1 MDKVKIINEAIA
13 RLDKLESN
21 VYVFVQDTKGN
32 AKASIKYSY
41 DIVRVL
47 NENEYNASIIVE
59 EKAYGGVTSW
69 LPTEYDDIPVVS
81 IEEGNLEVRPD
92 DLIII
97 PELFAHVMEQLAD
110 MPCNKVVLCQSYD
123 YIFET
128 LKPGA
133 TWGGFGFNKVI
144 TTSTEQK
151 QFITDTF
158 KKTSVDVIRPSI
170 DEVFTKSEK
179 PQKPIIAIHTRDQR
193 DTMKIIKSFY
203 VKYPQYKWV
212 TFRDMRGLTQEEFA
226 IALRESCLSVWVDD
240 LSGFGTFPLESMK
253 SGVPV
258 IGKVPSLKPEWM
270 TEDNGIWTT
279 DSNQIVDLVSA
290 VFRGW
295 LEDRIPSEMY
305 DEMSTTV
312 DEFSV
317 KNFTNDVLGVFNSIR
332 EERKTQLEFTVNK
345 FNELE
350 TQEND

>member
-1 MDKVKIINEAIA
+1 MDKIKILQESIE
-13 RLDKLESN
+13 RLDKLQSN
-21 VYVFVQDTKGN
+21 IYVFVQDTKGN
-32 AKASIKYSY
+32 AKASIKYAY

-59 EKAYGGVTSW
+59 EKAYGGVSSW
-69 LPTEYDDIPVVS
+69 LPLSYEDTPVVS

-92 DLIII
+92 DLIVI
-97 PELFAHVMEQLAD
+97 PELFAHVMEQIAD

-133 TWGGFGFNKVI
+133 TWSSFGFNRAI
-144 TTSTEQK
+144 TTTFEQK
-151 QFITDTF
+151 QFINDLF
-158 KKTSVDVIRPSI
+158 KKTDVNVITPSI
-170 DEVFTKSEK
+170 SEVFTKSDK

-193 DTMKIIKSFY
+193 DTMKLIKSFY

-212 TFRDMRGLTQEEFA
+212 TFRDMRNLTQEEFA
-226 IALRESCLSVWVDD
+226 MSLRESCLSVWVDD
-240 LSGFGTFPLESMK
+240 ISGFGTFPLESMK

-258 IGKVPSLKPEWM
+258 IGKVPNVKPEWL

-279 DSNQIVDLVSA
+279 DSNQILDLVAA

-295 LEDRIPSEMY
+295 LEDRIPNEVYTEM
-305 DEMSTTV
+305 EETV
-312 DEFSV
+312 SKFTLDT
-317 KNFTNDVLGVFNSIR
+317 FTNDVLSVFNTIR
-332 EERKTQLEFTVNK
+332 EERKTQLEFTVDK

-350 TQEND
+350 TEQND